1 MKDRP
6 LTDFDRTVLAQME
19 QIRAIG
25 RKRLRNQNELDDF
38 VQETIARVYANRSRL
53 RDPAKLK
60 QWTAGVARNTANE
73 WNRAFD
79 RMKREQP
86 LQDEIGIQD
95 EIDPLDALE
104 QAERNEQIRQA
115 IAEAAAGLESVTGGR
130 WCISRDHHYQLS
142 NRFAWSWKLASLGI
156 PVVLVYLGFL
166 NAQDMV
172 DRSSPFQSEDEWDR
186 TLREYCKGVVD
197 EGCWGNR
204 LDIAGA
210 PLLPLIRAVDQPFVR
225 D

>member
-6 LTDFDRTVLAQME
+6 LTDFDRTVLGQME

-38 VQETIARVYANRSRL
+38 VQETIARAYANRSRL

-60 QWTAGVARNTANE
+60 QWIAGVARNTANE

-104 QAERNEQIRQA
+104 QVKRPRRGCSRRSRSRTPSCRN
-115 IAEAAAGLESVTGGR
+115 GM
-130 WCISRDHHYQLS
+130 
-142 NRFAWSWKLASLGI
+142 
-156 PVVLVYLGFL
+156 GFPTR
-166 NAQDMV
+166 
-172 DRSSPFQSEDEWDR
+172 RSG
-186 TLREYCKGVVD
+186 Y
-197 EGCWGNR
+197 GCTAPN
-204 LDIAGA
+204 GA
-210 PLLPLIRAVDQPFVR
+210 
-225 D
+225 